1 MMYKFFHRVGFS
13 KEGLVYLPQS
23 FSLDDISAQSELI
36 SRYPLGLLISNTPQG
51 IEANQLPFL
60 VDVDADGVMTLRAH
74 FARANAH
81 WQALLDSPE
90 CLVVFQ
96 GEQGYISP
104 SWYASKAAS
113 GGKVVPTW
121 NYATVQVNAT
131 AKIIDDPQW
140 LRTLLESLTHRHEGQ
155 RPEPWQISDA
165 PEGFIASMLTGII
178 GIELVAHRVVGKAK
192 LGQNRSAEDVSGAA
206 HGLYQAEGQRSPLAA
221 AMKKAK
227 DLL

>member
-1 MMYKFFHRVGFS
+1 MYS
-13 KEGLVYLPQS
+13 PQS
-23 FSLDDISAQSELI
+23 FSLDEISAQSELI

-51 IEANQLPFL
+51 IEANPLPFL
-60 VDVDADGVMTLRAH
+60 VDVDTHGVMTLRAH
-74 FARANAH
+74 FSKANTH
-81 WQALLDSPE
+81 WQSLCDNPE

-104 SWYASKAAS
+104 SWYASKVPS

-121 NYATVQVNAT
+121 NYATVQVSAT

-140 LRTLLESLTHRHEGQ
+140 LRTLLERLTHLHEGQ

-165 PEGFIASMLTGII
+165 PDNFIASMLKGIV

-192 LGQNRSAEDVSGAA
+192 LGQNRSAEDVAGAA
-206 HGLYQAEGQRSPLAA
+206 KGLYESEGQNSPLAS

>member
-1 MMYKFFHRVGFS
+1 
-13 KEGLVYLPQS
+13 VYTPQA
-23 FSLDDISAQSELI
+23 FSLDDITAQSELI
-36 SRYPLGLLISNTPQG
+36 SRYPLGLLISNTSQG
-51 IEANQLPFL
+51 IEANSLPFL
-60 VDVDADGVMTLRAH
+60 VDVDAHGVMTLRAH

-81 WQALLDSPE
+81 WQALLDSSE

-104 SWYASKAAS
+104 SWYASKASS

-140 LRTLLESLTHRHEGQ
+140 LRALLERLTQLHEGQ
-155 RPEPWQISDA
+155 RPEAWQISDA
-165 PEGFIASMLTGII
+165 PDNFIASMLTGII

-192 LGQNRSAEDVSGAA
+192 LGQNRSAEDVTGVVN
-206 HGLYQAEGQRSPLAA
+206 GLYQTEGQSSLLAA